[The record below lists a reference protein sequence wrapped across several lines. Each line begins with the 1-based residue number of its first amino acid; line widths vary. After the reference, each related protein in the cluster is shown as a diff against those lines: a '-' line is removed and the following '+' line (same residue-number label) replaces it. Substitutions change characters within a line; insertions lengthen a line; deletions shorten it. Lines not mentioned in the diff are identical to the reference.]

1 MDNAPVQLDGPASRA
16 PEHSFN
22 DDAGEASEDDTSD
35 SSTVASGEH
44 PASEI
49 TAATCSSR
57 KAADTPAASLPTT
70 CTASLEDLEDG
81 VAISSIAVDPVHHL
95 QPVQM
100 MQALQGQIELMHE
113 QAAAIAKNELQ
124 GKVADADGVLQPVAD
139 EGGRYQMRNIVLD
152 MQNIAKD
159 LGREGAMKV
168 CLLYTSPSPR
178 DRG

>member
-22 DDAGEASEDDTSD
+22 DEAGEASEDDTSD

-44 PASEI
+44 AASES
-49 TAATCSSR
+49 TAATRPQKRQRCSSR

-70 CTASLEDLEDG
+70 CTASLEDLDDG

-100 MQALQGQIELMHE
+100 MQALQGQ
-113 QAAAIAKNELQ
+113 NRT
-124 GKVADADGVLQPVAD
+124 DA
-139 EGGRYQMRNIVLD
+139 
-152 MQNIAKD
+152 
-159 LGREGAMKV
+159 
-168 CLLYTSPSPR
+168 
-178 DRG
+178 